1 MKAIDVLIEIPC
13 FKCLYEKPIM
23 VSHLHCSPNE
33 CEKLTDW
40 LLLQVEQD
48 GKGKGTVRLAVVRTE
63 TP

>member
-1 MKAIDVLIEIPC
+1 MKVIDVLIEIPC
-13 FKCLYEKPIM
+13 FKCLFAEPIRE
-23 VSHLHCSPNE
+23 SHLHCDPSA

-48 GKGKGTVRLAVVRTE
+48 EKTKGTVRLAVVRTE